1 MMVPLFCNEWIN
13 STGVGLRIPGY
24 YSVQACDDKNYDSLN
39 FKSDLVGID
48 LIYLGYKESGFSF
61 KNDLE
66 LLFGNFKENGS
77 NLVSFLENDESINL
91 VEKISLGYAIPL
103 NEKIVLI
110 PYLFCELSYLYA
122 QDEHT
127 TTTGLGSVRE
137 I

>member
-1 MMVPLFCNEWIN
+1 MRKKLLILFYLIMMVPLFCNEWIN

-77 NLVSFLENDESINL
+77 NLVSFLENDEVSLSCTFNNEKL
-91 VEKISLGYAIPL
+91 SKSEHEKIIYESFRFA
-103 NEKIVLI
+103 
-110 PYLFCELSYLYA
+110 
-122 QDEHT
+122 
-127 TTTGLGSVRE
+127 
-137 I
+137 